1 MSVLNATVTD
11 GWLAGAR
18 ADEQR
23 RPLVGFD
30 PLTFVGIVRLTAGG
44 AD

>member
-1 MSVLNATVTD
+1 MSLLNATVTD
-11 GWLAGAR
+11 GWLAGAQ
-18 ADEQR
+18 AHEQ

-30 PLTFVGIVRLTAGG
+30 PLTFVGIVQLMPGS

>member
-11 GWLAGAR
+11 GRLAGAQ
-18 ADEQR
+18 AHEQ

-30 PLTFVGIVRLTAGG
+30 PLTFVGIVQLMPGS

>member
-1 MSVLNATVTD
+1 VSVLNATVTD
-11 GWLAGAR
+11 GWLPGAR
-18 ADEQR
+18 ANEQ

-30 PLTFVGIVRLTAGG
+30 PLTSVGVVRLTAAS

>member
-1 MSVLNATVTD
+1 VSVLNATVTD

-23 RPLVGFD
+23 PLVGFD
-30 PLTFVGIVRLTAGG
+30 PLTFAGIAQLMPRS

>member
-1 MSVLNATVTD
+1 MSVLNGTVTD

-23 RPLVGFD
+23 PLVGFD
-30 PLTFVGIVRLTAGG
+30 PLTFVGIVQLMPGS

>member
-1 MSVLNATVTD
+1 VSVLNGTVTD
-11 GWLAGAR
+11 GWLAGAQ
-18 ADEQR
+18 AHEQ

-30 PLTFVGIVRLTAGG
+30 PLTFVGIVQLMPGS

>member
-1 MSVLNATVTD
+1 VSKLNGAVTA
-11 GWLAGAR
+11 GGLAGAQ
-18 ADEQR
+18 AHEQ

-30 PLTFVGIVRLTAGG
+30 PLTFAGIAQLMPRS